1 MLCESRERAPQ
12 DTCGALA
19 PTHPARSACEVTSRA
34 PAVTVCPKHW
44 ERNTPIFWG
53 RPSLGRKRADSGA
66 RDVRSLSAS
75 ARPDGLAGAP
85 HCLSLKLG
93 FSGWGQSSDRAREA
107 LARMRGPRPC
117 RV

>member
-53 RPSLGRKRADSGA
+53 RPSLGRKRADSGPET
-66 RDVRSLSAS
+66 DVRHQPRQGLMAWPGPLTASLSN
-75 ARPDGLAGAP
+75 
-85 HCLSLKLG
+85 
-93 FSGWGQSSDRAREA
+93 
-107 LARMRGPRPC
+107 
-117 RV
+117 